1 MTARTG
7 KQYMEGLKDDR
18 RVWLGDTRVDVRT
31 HPDFAGS
38 LEGVA
43 GYFDWQ
49 NRYPDEC
56 LVEDRTS
63 GTPMSGSLVIPNSA
77 RDLEIRRRCF
87 DQIAKYS
94 YGMLGRTP
102 DYLNVTLAGFVA
114 RSDLFADGGRSSAHA
129 ERLKRYYREVVEG
142 DLALTHTIIQPA
154 IDKSI
159 GDLQGLNGQ
168 LALRA
173 VRRSETGAIVRG
185 AKVLA
190 TLAPFADEIF
200 VYPQVPL
207 PPGTEPAYALCFSI
221 SMETKGL
228 ITVCRDHYGVGGDKR
243 DHPFSSR
250 FDEQDAFIIFDDV
263 EVPYER
269 LFIDCNLEV
278 YNKIR
283 RSGWAANAYHQTSIR
298 AANKLEFAHELG
310 TQMAK
315 VMNADTQ
322 PDYAEMLGEIWAYAR
337 LTRSAIA
344 AAEAGAFEWGN
355 NAFLPDDRPL
365 RALRDVMPS
374 WMARVNEIFRTI
386 GSHNLLATPSLRAF
400 DNPEMADL
408 LERYLPGANGITA
421 RERAQVF
428 RTAWDFAGSA
438 LGGRVELY
446 EKFYL
451 ASQPRNY
458 IRDHIQSTQDEGFGQ
473 KLRDFLRDL
482 ESHSTASSDR
492 TPERS

>member
-1 MTARTG
+1 MARIG
-7 KQYMEGLKDDR
+7 KEYMEGLEDDR
-18 RVWLGDTRVDVRT
+18 CVWLGDAQVNVLT

-38 LEGVA
+38 LQGMA

-49 NRYPDEC
+49 NRYPEDC
-56 LVEDRTS
+56 LVEDEAS
-63 GTPMSGSLVIPNSA
+63 GALMSGSLVIPKSA
-77 RDLEIRRRCF
+77 RDLEIRHRCF
-87 DQIAKYS
+87 DQLAKYS

-114 RSDLFADGGRSSAHA
+114 RADIFANGGRSNTHA
-129 ERLKRYYREVVEG
+129 ERLERFYREVAEG

-154 IDKSI
+154 IDKSV
-159 GDLQGLNGQ
+159 GDLQGLNGE
-168 LALRA
+168 LA
-173 VRRSETGAIVRG
+173 VRVVRRNGNGVILRG

-207 PPGTEPAYALCFSI
+207 VPGTDPAYALCFSI
-221 SMETKGL
+221 PMATKGV
-228 ITVCRDHYGVGGDKR
+228 ITICRDHYGVGGDRR

-269 LFIDCNLEV
+269 LFIDCDLEV
-278 YNKIR
+278 YNRIR
-283 RSGWAANAYHQTSIR
+283 GSGWAANAYHQTSIR

-315 VMNADTQ
+315 VMNAESRV
-322 PDYAEMLGEIWAYAR
+322 DYAEMLGEIWSYAQ
-337 LTRSAIA
+337 LARSATK
-344 AAEAGAFEWGN
+344 AAEAGAYEWSNG
-355 NAFLPDDRPL
+355 AFLCDDRPL
-365 RALRDVMPS
+365 RALRDVMPT
-374 WMARVNEIFRTI
+374 WMARVNEIFKAI

-400 DNPEMADL
+400 DNPAMAEL
-408 LERYLPGANGITA
+408 LERYLPGAGGVTA
-421 RERAQVF
+421 QERAQVF

-458 IRDHIQSTQDEGFGQ
+458 ARDHIQSVQDEAFGRG
-473 KLRDFLRDL
+473 LRSFLQDL
-482 ESHSTASSDR
+482 TS
-492 TPERS
+492 

>member
-1 MTARTG
+1 MTARIG
-7 KQYMEGLKDDR
+7 KEYLEGLNDDR
-18 RVWLGDTRVDVRT
+18 CVWLGDAQVDVLT

-38 LEGVA
+38 LQGMA

-49 NRYPDEC
+49 NRYAGDCLIEDE
-56 LVEDRTS
+56 VS
-63 GTPMSGSLVIPNSA
+63 GSPMSGSLVIPKSA
-77 RDLEIRRRCF
+77 RDIEIRHRCF
-87 DQIAKYS
+87 DQLAKYS

-114 RSDLFADGGRSSAHA
+114 RADLFADGDRSKANA
-129 ERLKRYYREVVEG
+129 EHLKRFYREVVEG

-154 IDKSI
+154 IDKSV
-159 GDLQGLNGQ
+159 GDLQGVNGD
-168 LALRA
+168 LALR
-173 VRRSETGAIVRG
+173 VVGRNTNGVILRG

-200 VYPQVPL
+200 VYPQLPL
-207 PPGTEPAYALCFSI
+207 AQGTDPSYALAFSI
-221 SMETKGL
+221 PMATKGL
-228 ITVCRDHYGVGGDKR
+228 ITVCRDHYGLTTDR
-243 DHPFSSR
+243 RNHPFSSR
-250 FDEQDAFIIFDDV
+250 FDEQDGFIIFNDV

-269 LFIDCNLEV
+269 LFIDCNLEL

-283 RSGWAANAYHQTSIR
+283 GSGWAANAFHQTSIR
-298 AANKLEFAHELG
+298 AANKLEFAHQLG
-310 TQMAK
+310 SHMAK
-315 VMNADTQ
+315 VMNAESRA
-322 PDYAEMLGEIWAYAR
+322 DYAEMLGEIWAYAQ
-337 LTRSAIA
+337 LARSATR
-344 AAEAGAFEWGN
+344 AAEAGARDWGN
-355 NAFLPDDRPL
+355 GAFLPDDRPL

-374 WMARVNEIFRTI
+374 WMARVNEIFRAI

-400 DNPEMADL
+400 DNPVIAEL
-408 LERYLPGANGITA
+408 LERYLPGAGGISA

-458 IRDHIQSTQDEGFGQ
+458 IRDHIQSMQDEEFGSG
-473 KLRDFLRDL
+473 LRNFLRDL
-482 ESHSTASSDR
+482 TS
-492 TPERS
+492 

>member
-1 MTARTG
+1 MAARTG
-7 KQYMEGLKDDR
+7 KQYLEGLNDSR
-18 RVWLGDTRVDVRT
+18 CVWLGDTQVDVLT
-31 HPDFAGS
+31 LPDFAGS
-38 LEGVA
+38 LQGVA

-49 NRYPDEC
+49 NRYCDEC
-56 LVEDRTS
+56 LVEDQAS
-63 GTPMSGSLVIPNSA
+63 GTKMSGSLVIPRSS
-77 RDLEIRRRCF
+77 RDIEIRHRCF
-87 DQIAKYS
+87 DRLAKYS

-114 RSDLFADGGRSSAHA
+114 RAELFAAGDRSSPHVD
-129 ERLKRYYREVVEG
+129 RLRRFYQEVVAR

-159 GDLQGLNGQ
+159 ADLQGLNGEI
-168 LALRA
+168 A
-173 VRRSETGAIVRG
+173 VRVVRRTGNGVILRG

-200 VYPQVPL
+200 VYPQLPL
-207 PPGTEPAYALCFSI
+207 LPGTDPDYALSFSI
-221 SMETKGL
+221 PMATKGVV
-228 ITVCRDHYGVGGDKR
+228 TVCRDHYGVSR
-243 DHPFSSR
+243 DRRDYPFSSR

-269 LFIDCNLEV
+269 LFIDCNLEI

-283 RSGWAANAYHQTSIR
+283 GSGWTANAYHQTSIR

-315 VMNADTQ
+315 VMNAAGRT
-322 PDYAEMLGEIWAYAR
+322 DYAEMLGEIWSYAQ
-337 LTRSAIA
+337 LARSAIR
-344 AAEAGAFEWGN
+344 AAEVGARDWGN
-355 NAFLPDDRPL
+355 GAFLPDDRPL
-365 RALRDVMPS
+365 RALRDVMPT
-374 WMARVNEIFRTI
+374 WMARVNDIFMAI

-400 DNPEMADL
+400 DNPAMANL

-428 RTAWDFAGSA
+428 RAAWDFVGSA

-446 EKFYL
+446 ERFYL

-458 IRDHIQSTQDEGFGQ
+458 ARDHVQGMQDEKFGS
-473 KLRDFLRDL
+473 KVHAFLQDL
-482 ESHSTASSDR
+482 TG
-492 TPERS
+492 